1 MNKRFATRSQLTV
14 LLVLFTAVLP
24 RLSAQAQADEKEKI
38 LALERQWCDAYLHAD
53 TAFLKG
59 FVVDDFT
66 LTNSQGQVSTKA
78 DDLKELSEGTTKY
91 EVFENRDMKV
101 RIYGD
106 AAVVTGTTVVK
117 GVTNGKPYSTE
128 VVFTDTLARIN
139 GEWRGVAGHVSKP
152 SH

>member
-1 MNKRFATRSQLTV
+1 MKQRLTIPPQLVV
-14 LLVLFTAVLP
+14 LLVLLTTALP
-24 RLSAQAQADEKEKI
+24 TLATQEQPDEKEKI

-53 TAFLKG
+53 TAFLKR

-66 LTNSQGQVSTKA
+66 LTSSQGRISTKA
-78 DDLKELSEGTTKY
+78 DDLKELSTGTTKY

-106 AAVVTGTTVVK
+106 TAVVTGTTVVK

-152 SH
+152 SQ

>member
-1 MNKRFATRSQLTV
+1 M
-14 LLVLFTAVLP
+14 
-24 RLSAQAQADEKEKI
+24 
-38 LALERQWCDAYLHAD
+38 
-53 TAFLKG
+53 
-59 FVVDDFT
+59 VDDFT
-66 LTNSQGQVSTKA
+66 LTSSQGQISTKA
-78 DDLKELSEGTTKY
+78 DDLKELSTGTTKY

-106 AAVVTGTTVVK
+106 TAVVTGTTVVK

-152 SH
+152 SQ